1 MNHIPDFIR
10 FYENVTIFFVQIGT
24 HSASDITDGSL
35 KFEEVSAITDA
46 SLSPDGTTLAIT
58 LEDGDI
64 RFYQVYFHINEDEPR
79 LLHQWTPH
87 NKKSVTGLYFLD
99 DHTKSAAG

>member
-1 MNHIPDFIR
+1 MCIVNIETFI
-10 FYENVTIFFVQIGT
+10 QIGT
-24 HSASDITDGSL
+24 HHANDISEGSL

-58 LEDGDI
+58 YEDGDI

-87 NKKSVTGLYFLD
+87 DKKPVTGLYFLD

>member
-1 MNHIPDFIR
+1 M
-10 FYENVTIFFVQIGT
+10 QIGT
-24 HSASDITDGSL
+24 HPASDITDGAL
-35 KFEEVSAITDA
+35 KFDEVSAITDA

-58 LEDGDI
+58 LEDGDV

-87 NKKSVTGLYFLD
+87 NKKPVTGLYFLD